1 MHTLHYITLGVKM
14 TWDTATGTHRRGR
27 SIGSFRKDKEDLAL
41 FEDLSMREDLDS
53 PLGMLSLSL
62 SSSPFLMHSPEAEEK
77 CG

>member
-1 MHTLHYITLGVKM
+1 M

-53 PLGMLSLSL
+53 PLGMIFSFSLSLSL
-62 SSSPFLMHSPEAEEK
+62 AS
-77 CG
+77 

>member
-1 MHTLHYITLGVKM
+1 M

-53 PLGMLSLSL
+53 PLGMIFSFSLSHP
-62 SSSPFLMHSPEAEEK
+62 SSPFLMHSPAAEEK